1 MIDIEP
7 TTDGVLLPVRAQPG
21 ARKNGVVGVHDGR
34 LKVAVTQAREKGKA
48 NGAIKK
54 VLAAALRLKKSQI
67 ELVGGPTSS
76 QKKFRVTGLT
86 VGELRDRIAVLLGE
100 N

>member
-21 ARKNGVVGVHDGR
+21 ARRNGVVGVHDGQ
-34 LKVAVTQAREKGKA
+34 LKVAVTQAPEKGKA

-54 VLAAALRLKKSQI
+54 VLAVSLGLKKSQV
-67 ELVGGPTSS
+67 ELVAGPTSS
-76 QKKFRVTGLT
+76 QKKFCVTGVT
-86 VGELRDRIAVLLGE
+86 TDELRERIAALLDE
-100 N
+100 I

>member
-34 LKVAVTQAREKGKA
+34 LKVAVTQAPEKGKA
-48 NGAIKK
+48 NGAIQK
-54 VLAAALRLKKSQI
+54 VLAAALGLKKSQI

-86 VGELRDRIAVLLGE
+86 VEELRDRIAILLDE
-100 N
+100 I